1 MLRLGALYCG
11 KRFEKFARRRTSLI
25 SLLALAGLSLVLS
38 GADARAEESWP
49 TRQVTIVVPYP
60 PGGYLDVVARVVADA
75 LHEKTHQNVIV
86 LDKPGGNGQV
96 GLGDLSRTTPD
107 GYTLLVNN
115 EGGICVQAV
124 FDPNFHFDPSKDYTP
139 LAQVVGSTYVLT
151 VRNDLPVHSVSELIA
166 YAKKAPQPLTFGSPG
181 VGTTPHIGME
191 YFAREAGIQL
201 LHVPY
206 SGATGAINDLIGG
219 RIDTYMTGISNI
231 FEFAKSGRIRIL
243 AAMSAQRAAQLPDVP
258 TMSEAGLP
266 NFVVNGWLG
275 LFGPPGM
282 APQLQAAI
290 SKAIA
295 DVVRDPVYAEKLRKI
310 NTEPVPMEAAE
321 FAPFYYG
328 ELAKWK
334 KFAAETNIKI
344 GN

>member
-1 MLRLGALYCG
+1 MLRFDALPPCMRPRHAPRLGLC
-11 KRFEKFARRRTSLI
+11 FSMI
-25 SLLALAGLSLVLS
+25 LALAGSMLVCLTD
-38 GADARAEESWP
+38 GARAEEAWP
-49 TRQVTIVVPYP
+49 TRQVTLVVPYP
-60 PGGYLDVVARVVADA
+60 PGGYLDVVARIVADA

-96 GLGDLSRTTPD
+96 GLGDLTRTTPD

-124 FDPNFHFDPSKDYTP
+124 FDPNFHFDPTKDYTP
-139 LAQVVGSTYVLT
+139 LAQIVASTYVLT
-151 VRNDLPVHSVSELIA
+151 VGNDLPVHSVSELID

-181 VGTTPHIGME
+181 IGTTPHIGME
-191 YFAREAGIQL
+191 YFARQAGIKM
-201 LHVPY
+201 LHIPY
-206 SGATGAINDLIGG
+206 PGATGAINDLIGG
-219 RIDTYMTGISNI
+219 RIDTYMSGISNI
-231 FEFAKSGRIRIL
+231 FELAKSGRIRIL
-243 AAMSAQRAAQLPDVP
+243 AAMSNERASQLPDVP

-282 APQLQAAI
+282 APELQAAI

-295 DVVRDPVYAEKLRKI
+295 DVVRDPVYSEKLRNI

-328 ELAKWK
+328 EIAKWK
-334 KFAAETNIKI
+334 KFAEETNIKI
-344 GN
+344 AN